1 MGLGAASLAA
11 GVVSMLAQN
20 AYLASIA
27 NNEISAASLAPGY
40 PLVIGIFAL
49 VGAGA
54 LLLDGWALR
63 PRATECARLILR
75 IAAAIL
81 ATRRRLCNTHC
92 VLQSAYDRRILARRN
107 H

>member
-1 MGLGAASLAA
+1 MLPAS
-11 GVVSMLAQN
+11 SQCS
-20 AYLASIA
+20 ASIA

-81 ATRRRLCNTHC
+81 AFAAVFATRIVFYNLHMT
-92 VLQSAYDRRILARRN
+92 VGF
-107 H
+107 

>member
-40 PLVIGIFAL
+40 PCHRHLRPCRGWRAP
-49 VGAGA
+49 
-54 LLLDGWALR
+54 LLDGWALR

-81 ATRRRLCNTHC
+81 AFAAVFATRIVFYNLHMT
-92 VLQSAYDRRILARRN
+92 VGF
-107 H
+107 

>member
-1 MGLGAASLAA
+1 MWAWGAASLAA

-27 NNEISAASLAPGY
+27 NNETSMQPRLRRVTLLSS
-40 PLVIGIFAL
+40 GIFAL

-54 LLLDGWALR
+54 LLLDSWALR

-81 ATRRRLCNTHC
+81 AFAAVFATRIVFYNLHMT
-92 VLQSAYDRRILARRN
+92 VGF
-107 H
+107 